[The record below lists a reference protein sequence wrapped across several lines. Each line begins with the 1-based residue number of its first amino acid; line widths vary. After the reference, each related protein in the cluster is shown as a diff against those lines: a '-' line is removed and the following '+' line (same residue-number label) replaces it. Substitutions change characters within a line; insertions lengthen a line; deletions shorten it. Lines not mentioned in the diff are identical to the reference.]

1 MKVKKAHVRV
11 LATTCLLL
19 AAKLLEDEQI
29 RNLGKHLIR
38 ASKTAFSVVSQE
50 NRFLALLDAK

>member
-38 ASKTAFSVVSQE
+38 ASKTAFSVVSRKKPIFCE
-50 NRFLALLDAK
+50 